1 MLIIIIGG
9 FYSKIIDTFKGS
21 ILILLPALIIN
32 LRYFIILTLNLYLSI
47 FS

>member
-1 MLIIIIGG
+1 MLVIIIGG
-9 FYSKIIDTFKGS
+9 FYFRIVDIFKGS
-21 ILILLPALIIN
+21 MLISLPALIIN